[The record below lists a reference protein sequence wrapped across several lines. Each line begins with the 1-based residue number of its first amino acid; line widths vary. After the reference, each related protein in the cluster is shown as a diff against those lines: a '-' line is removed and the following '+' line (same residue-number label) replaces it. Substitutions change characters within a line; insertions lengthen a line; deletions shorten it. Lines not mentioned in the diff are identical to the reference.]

1 MADSDVKALTDNIE
15 TPTFESTAFTKPP
28 PLGEATVALVTTA
41 SLHHG
46 DQEDF
51 TPTDIGYRVLDG
63 SRRDYQ
69 TGHWSPNFDAVGF
82 AYDMNTVLPLD
93 RLDELAAS
101 GVIGKVSEHH
111 LSYSGNQFDLTGVRM
126 DSGPAGA
133 KWLKDQGVDIV
144 LFTPI

>member
-1 MADSDVKALTDNIE
+1 MADSDVKALTNDIE
-15 TPTFESTAFTKPP
+15 APTFETTAFTKPP
-28 PLGEATVALVTTA
+28 PLSEATVALVTTA
-41 SLHHG
+41 SLHHA

-51 TPTDIGYRVLDG
+51 SPTDIGYRILDG

-93 RLDELAAS
+93 RLDELAAK
-101 GVIGKVSEHH
+101 GVIGRVADQH

-133 KWLKDQGVDIV
+133 KWMKDQGVDVV